1 MIGIDTY
8 VNMLSLGG
16 NNISEVHKNESD
28 MVMNLTFRRDVG
40 YKRVYILTKDGWKYT
55 DAKYSK
61 HATPSILRDKVDRY
75 LQFRPKEHYPIGTYV
90 FIPND
95 TSPSLGF
102 SEESPEDP
110 FLDDGFDLNKL
121 WMIVERDD
129 ETQFVRYNILQCNW
143 DLRWIYKIGGESLI
157 KHCYCAARNAS
168 SYTSGIW
175 LDFRVT
181 GLDQITTVWIPDT
194 NLLYGDKLKEFSFD
208 DTRTIMHG
216 ERMMITTNVLDPKCY
231 MVSKIVDI
239 NPQGMLKITLKQDEF
254 DPKRDNTDLMICD
267 YYDDSGDIQHDEKQP
282 DYIDD
287 TKTSKIVWMYINED
301 NELISREEG
310 YSEVLAIGNTYY
322 FTVDFSDEFISPQW
336 RITLQDD
343 DGKFTETEKARL
355 ERLMVLKKLDDSTAS
370 IKVSKAASL
379 YGKTFILS
387 VADMDGQYYSSIEV
401 EVQNE
406 T

>member
-1 MIGIDTY
+1 
-8 VNMLSLGG
+8 
-16 NNISEVHKNESD
+16 
-28 MVMNLTFRRDVG
+28 
-40 YKRVYILTKDGWKYT
+40 
-55 DAKYSK
+55 
-61 HATPSILRDKVDRY
+61 
-75 LQFRPKEHYPIGTYV
+75 
-90 FIPND
+90 
-95 TSPSLGF
+95 
-102 SEESPEDP
+102 
-110 FLDDGFDLNKL
+110 
-121 WMIVERDD
+121 
-129 ETQFVRYNILQCNW
+129 
-143 DLRWIYKIGGESLI
+143 
-157 KHCYCAARNAS
+157 
-168 SYTSGIW
+168 
-175 LDFRVT
+175 
-181 GLDQITTVWIPDT
+181 
-194 NLLYGDKLKEFSFD
+194 
-208 DTRTIMHG
+208 MHG
-216 ERMMITTNVLDPKCY
+216 ERIMITTNVLDPKCY
-231 MVSKIVDI
+231 MVSKIVDV

-287 TKTSKIVWMYINED
+287 TKTSKIIWMYVNED
-301 NELISREEG
+301 NELISREDG
-310 YSEVLAIGNTYY
+310 YSEALAIGNTYY